1 MMWHVL
7 FISIL
12 RNIQF
17 PLTVVEVKQCMLYN
31 VLADDIFV
39 LRNIRTVKRGY
50 NSVEWKVP

>member
-1 MMWHVL
+1 MRWHVL
-7 FISIL
+7 FICVL

-17 PLTVVEVKQCMLYN
+17 PLTAVKGKQCMLYN

-50 NSVEWKVP
+50 NSVERKVP